1 MEKYSY
7 RTKGVCSTRMD
18 FEIEGDIIK
27 SLQVMNGCDGNLK
40 GIASIIRNKTID
52 EVIEAFEG
60 IQCGFKKTSCP
71 DQIACALKLYKE
83 QQHAVKG

>member
-7 RTKGVCSTRMD
+7 RTRGVCSTRMD

-52 EVIEAFEG
+52 EVIEALEG
-60 IQCGFKKTSCP
+60 IQCGF
-71 DQIACALKLYKE
+71 QIACALKLYKE

>member
-1 MEKYSY
+1 METYTY
-7 RTKGVCSTRMD
+7 RTKGVCSTRLD
-18 FEIEGDIIK
+18 FEIEGNVIH
-27 SLQVMNGCDGNLK
+27 SLHVMNGCDGNLK

-83 QQHAVKG
+83 SHDAVKG

>member
-1 MEKYSY
+1 METYSY

-18 FEIEGDIIK
+18 FEIEGNVIK
-27 SLQVMNGCDGNLK
+27 SLKVMNGCDGNLK

-60 IQCGFKKTSCP
+60 IQCGMKKTSCP

-83 QQHAVKG
+83 QQNAVKG